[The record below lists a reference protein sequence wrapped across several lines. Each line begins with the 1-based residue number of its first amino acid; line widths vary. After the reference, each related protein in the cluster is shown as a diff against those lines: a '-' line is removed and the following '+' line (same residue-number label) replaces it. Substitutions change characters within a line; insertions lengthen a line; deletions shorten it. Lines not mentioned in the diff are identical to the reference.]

1 MGNSI
6 NISILIPLIPMGM
19 ALFILILLVSF
30 NRTINRLTKP
40 VSALVVFSLLSSA
53 LISTFLYF
61 KKIEGEVFL
70 SNYLKLFESTNL
82 VLHLNSLTEKIV
94 IFFTVIIAI
103 VIGLLFYKL
112 PRRKGYVTLIVGIS
126 LISSS
131 IMFAVLLFLDFSVLI

>member
-1 MGNSI
+1 MENSI

-19 ALFILILLVSF
+19 ALLILSLLVSF

-40 VSALVVFSLLSSA
+40 VSALAVFSLLSSA

-94 IFFTVIIAI
+94 IFFPIIIAL

-112 PRRKGYVTLIVGIS
+112 PRRKGYVSLIIGIS
-126 LISSS
+126 LIASS
-131 IMFAVLLFLDFSVLI
+131 IMFAVLFLDFSVLI

>member
-1 MGNSI
+1 MENSI

-19 ALFILILLVSF
+19 ALLLLTLLVSF

-40 VSALVVFSLLSSA
+40 VSALAVFSLLSSA

-70 SNYLKLFESTNL
+70 SDYLKLFGSTNL
-82 VLHLNSLTEKIV
+82 ILHLNSLTEKIV
-94 IFFTVIIAI
+94 IFFAVIIAI
-103 VIGLLFYKL
+103 VIGVLFYKL
-112 PRRKGYVTLIVGIS
+112 PRRKGYVSLIIGIS

-131 IMFAVLLFLDFSVLI
+131 IIFAVFFLNFSVLI

>member
-19 ALFILILLVSF
+19 ALLILILLVSF

-40 VSALVVFSLLSSA
+40 VSFLAVFSLLSSS
-53 LISTFLYF
+53 LISAFLYF

-82 VLHLNSLTEKIV
+82 VFHLNPLTEKIV
-94 IFFTVIIAI
+94 MFFTVIMAI
-103 VIGLLFYKL
+103 VIGVLFYKL
-112 PRRKGYVTLIVGIS
+112 PRQKGYVSLIIGIS

-131 IMFAVLLFLDFSVLI
+131 IMFAVMFLDFSILI

>member
-1 MGNSI
+1 VENSI

-19 ALFILILLVSF
+19 ASFILILLVSF

-40 VSALVVFSLLSSA
+40 VSFLVVFSLLSSG
-53 LISTFLYF
+53 LISSYLYI

-70 SNYLKLFESTNL
+70 SNYLGLFESKNL
-82 VLHLNSLTEKIV
+82 VLHLNSLTEKII
-94 IFFTVIIAI
+94 IFFTVIMAI

-112 PRRKGYVTLIVGIS
+112 PRQKGYVSLIIGIS

-131 IMFAVLLFLDFSVLI
+131 IMFALMFLDFSFLI

>member
-1 MGNSI
+1 MGI
-6 NISILIPLIPMGM
+6 

-82 VLHLNSLTEKIV
+82 VLHLNSLTEKII

-112 PRRKGYVTLIVGIS
+112 PRRKGYVTLIIGIS

-131 IMFAVLLFLDFSVLI
+131 IMFAVLFLDFSVLI

>member
-6 NISILIPLIPMGM
+6 NISILIPLIPMGI

-82 VLHLNSLTEKIV
+82 VLHLNSLTEKIE

-103 VIGLLFYKL
+103 VIGFLFYKL
-112 PRRKGYVTLIVGIS
+112 PRRKGYVTLIIGIS

-131 IMFAVLLFLDFSVLI
+131 IMFAVLFLDFSVLI

>member
-6 NISILIPLIPMGM
+6 NISFLIPLIPMGM

-61 KKIEGEVFL
+61 KKIEGEVFF

-82 VLHLNSLTEKIV
+82 VLHLNSLTEKIE

-112 PRRKGYVTLIVGIS
+112 PRRKGYVTLIIGIS

-131 IMFAVLLFLDFSVLI
+131 IMFAVLFLDFSVLI

>member
-1 MGNSI
+1 MGNLI

-70 SNYLKLFESTNL
+70 SDYLKLFGSTNL
-82 VLHLNSLTEKIV
+82 ILHLNSLTEKVV
-94 IFFTVIIAI
+94 IFFAVIIAI
-103 VIGLLFYKL
+103 VIGVLFYKL
-112 PRRKGYVTLIVGIS
+112 PRRKGYVSLIIGIS

-131 IMFAVLLFLDFSVLI
+131 IMFAVFFLNFSVLI

>member
-1 MGNSI
+1 MENSI

-19 ALFILILLVSF
+19 ALLILILLVSF

-40 VSALVVFSLLSSA
+40 VSALAVFSLLSSA

-70 SNYLKLFESTNL
+70 SDYLKLFGSTNL
-82 VLHLNSLTEKIV
+82 TLHLNSLTEKIV
-94 IFFTVIIAI
+94 IFFAVIIAI
-103 VIGLLFYKL
+103 VIGVLFYKL
-112 PRRKGYVTLIVGIS
+112 PRRKGYVSLIIGIS

-131 IMFAVLLFLDFSVLI
+131 IMFAVFFLDFSVLI

>member
-1 MGNSI
+1 
-6 NISILIPLIPMGM
+6 MGM

-53 LISTFLYF
+53 LISTFLYL

-112 PRRKGYVTLIVGIS
+112 PRRKGYVTLIIGIS

-131 IMFAVLLFLDFSVLI
+131 IMFAVLFLDFSVLI

>member
-40 VSALVVFSLLSSA
+40 VSALVVFSLLSST

-112 PRRKGYVTLIVGIS
+112 PRRKGYVTLIIGIS

-131 IMFAVLLFLDFSVLI
+131 IMFAVLFLDFSVLI